1 MSHMLKLIPAIM
13 LSAVL
18 TGCGGA
24 EEDSEVAPYSQDQEP
39 STASLVLEAGENVHP
54 GDRLRGAI
62 VIALASGWHTYGD
75 PPGDSGMP
83 PAVSFTVPDGWSA
96 DLQPLP
102 QSREFRDAAGVTFG
116 YENELRIPFTVS
128 VPENAEPRE
137 RAEIEVAVDWLVCKD
152 VCLPQSALLTTE
164 VTVSSNQ

>member
-83 PAVSFTVPDGWSA
+83 PAVSTASIILA
-96 DLQPLP
+96 MY
-102 QSREFRDAAGVTFG
+102 AATAAKQGIQG
-116 YENELRIPFTVS
+116 CGRSDIRL
-128 VPENAEPRE
+128 
-137 RAEIEVAVDWLVCKD
+137 
-152 VCLPQSALLTTE
+152 
-164 VTVSSNQ
+164 